1 MATGI
6 LIVSHSEKLA
16 QGLVELVSEM
26 GNDNVIIREA
36 AGTSDGRLG
45 TDAVR
50 IQEALES
57 DDFKDCKSILIY
69 CDLGSSII
77 SSEMAMDM
85 IEDEALSDKIHIVDC
100 PLVEGAFTGVVQASV
115 TDDVDEIIKVSKQAR
130 DMHKGDEA

>member
-1 MATGI
+1 MSTGI

-16 QGLVELVSEM
+16 QGLVDLVSEM
-26 GNDNVIIREA
+26 GNENVIIRQA
-36 AGTSDGRLG
+36 GGTSDGRLG

-57 DDFKDCKSILIY
+57 SDFENCKSILIY

-77 SSEMAMDM
+77 SSEMAIDM
-85 IEDEALSDKIHIVDC
+85 IDDDALTEKIHLVDC

-115 TDDVDEIIKVSKQAR
+115 TDDVDEIIDVSKKAR
-130 DMHKGDEA
+130 DMHKGDAA